1 MVIDLVRS
9 GGGAFEVVLDG
20 RLLFSKKAVGRHC
33 TIINKYT
40 TIRYSTSD
48 WLLESSYCG

>member
-33 TIINKYT
+33 NHDEI
-40 TIRYSTSD
+40 
-48 WLLESSYCG
+48 LEAIDS